1 MLTVVVAISVFAFA
15 GLATAD
21 KPVCLDADG
30 DEVACEKK
38 GPPGDAESAD
48 GTGTESADGT
58 GVESADGTG
67 IESADG
73 TGIESADGTG
83 TESEADPEG
92 G

>member
-1 MLTVVVAISVFAFA
+1 MKEAIKTMLTAMVAVSVFAVA
-15 GLATAD
+15 GMATAD

-30 DEVACEKK
+30 NEMACEK
-38 GPPGDAESAD
+38 GPRGDA
-48 GTGTESADGT
+48 
-58 GVESADGTG
+58 ESADGTG

-73 TGIESADGTG
+73 TGVESADGTG

>member
-1 MLTVVVAISVFAFA
+1 MLFAAVITTSVFAIA
-15 GLATAD
+15 GPVAAD

-30 DEVACEKK
+30 NEVACEK

-58 GVESADGTG
+58 GIESADGTG